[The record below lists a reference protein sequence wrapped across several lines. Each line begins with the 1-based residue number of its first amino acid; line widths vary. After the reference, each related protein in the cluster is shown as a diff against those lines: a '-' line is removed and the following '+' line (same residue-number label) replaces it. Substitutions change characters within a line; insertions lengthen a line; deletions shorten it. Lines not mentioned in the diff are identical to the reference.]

1 MFSFV
6 LLISMTDD
14 IPKESSKNVENG
26 DTISVDYVG
35 KLEDGAV
42 FDTSVKE
49 VAIEAG
55 IYNQM
60 RNYEPLTFT
69 VGAGQMIEGFDKGVV
84 GMKVGETKTLEIPP
98 EEAYGEYDPELSRE
112 LPIESVNFA
121 PEVGMQLAT
130 DTGLRGTVAEVGEKS
145 FIIDFNHELAGKN
158 LRFEVTVVSVEA

>member
-1 MFSFV
+1 
-6 LLISMTDD
+6 MTGD
-14 IPKESSKNVENG
+14 ITKESGKKVENG

-35 KLEDGAV
+35 KLEDGTV

-49 VAIEAG
+49 VATEAG

-69 VGAGQMIEGFDKGVV
+69 VGTGQMIEGFDKGVV
-84 GMKVGETKTLEIPP
+84 GMKVGETKTLKMPP

-112 LPIESVNFA
+112 LPVEAVNFV

-130 DTGLRGTVAEVGEKS
+130 DTGLRGIVTEVGDKS
-145 FIIDFNHELAGKN
+145 FFIDFNHELAGKT
-158 LRFEVTVVSVEA
+158 LIFEVTVVSLEE

>member
-1 MFSFV
+1 
-6 LLISMTDD
+6 MTDD
-14 IPKESSKNVENG
+14 VTKDSSKKVENG

-35 KLEDGAV
+35 KLEDGTV

-49 VAIEAG
+49 AAIEAG

-69 VGAGQMIEGFDKGVV
+69 VGAGQMIAGFDEGVV
-84 GMKVGETKTLEIPP
+84 GMEVGETKTLKIPP

-112 LPIESVNFA
+112 LPVESVNFT

-130 DTGLRGTVAEVGEKS
+130 DTGLRGIVTEVGEKS
-145 FIIDFNHELAGKN
+145 FIIDFNHELAGKT
-158 LRFEVTVVSVEA
+158 LIFEVTVISVEA